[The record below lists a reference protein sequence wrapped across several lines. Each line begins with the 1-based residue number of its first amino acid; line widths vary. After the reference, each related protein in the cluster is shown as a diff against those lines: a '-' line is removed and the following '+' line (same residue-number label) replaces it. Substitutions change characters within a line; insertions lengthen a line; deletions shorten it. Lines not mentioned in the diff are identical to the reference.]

1 MPDKIAVPSPLE
13 SPKNLTQLSSAYMIK
28 ASLAVFAIIVFFV
41 LYVLLVVGLAYL
53 VKWAFTY
60 DILEFNKLTI
70 LGKLGAIA
78 GSIMLFAFTLKFI
91 FKLKNHKPANRIKL
105 HQNDYPELF
114 EFVYQI
120 CEETGAP
127 RPKSIYVDP
136 DVNAYVSYTN
146 VWLSLF
152 FPTGKDLTIG
162 LGLVSALNLSEFKA
176 VTSHEFGHFA
186 QKSMKIGSYIHSA
199 NTIIYDMIYNRDK
212 WDEALVRWRASD
224 IRLSAAAWVITPI
237 IWLIRKTLEL
247 FYMFLNYMHSALSR
261 EMEFNADKV
270 AVKTS
275 GSIAIVSALWKLDF
289 GVNYWNTIVN
299 NAFHATKKN
308 VYAQNLYL
316 HLLNFKAK
324 DKSTVENQFN
334 ELPHDTTGYKQFFSS
349 SSNSTVSMYASHP
362 PNDHREQNAKQPFVP
377 CQEDDRSPWLL
388 FRNAASLQEQMT
400 ALIYENYLG
409 KRPTEF
415 VDVQAFDQF
424 IEAETRNSKLTAEFE
439 NTFANRFIYLP
450 ELDTFDNLAPFDGDF
465 ATALAD
471 LKADLKALMVPV
483 NTIEEHLITIQQIA
497 SGTVKDKTFTYKG
510 ITYAKKDLQ
519 DCFTILFNEREKL
532 FVEDFKVWDE
542 AFLTLYYRFAKL
554 KNKETALLHCY
565 QQQKNII
572 AIYQELIDAKNK
584 SINGINELNGK
595 SDVTPLMINNLA
607 EDIRSYVNEVNK
619 KLAVLDTAVFVP
631 LSNLDTL
638 DELKEAIVEGG
649 KIGEETGPI
658 FENGGI
664 DRIMNAIDDAI
675 MNCNRVENKNID
687 QILCF
692 HKSLEEEK

>member
-1 MPDKIAVPSPLE
+1 MSATLSVPSPLE

-28 ASLAVFAIIVFFV
+28 ATLAVLAIVVFFV
-41 LYVLLVVGLAYL
+41 LYVLLIIGLAYL
-53 VKWAFTY
+53 VEWAFTY
-60 DILEFNKLTI
+60 DMLDVNKLTI

-105 HQNDYPELF
+105 DKNDYPELF

-120 CEETGAP
+120 CKETGAP

-212 WDEALVRWRASD
+212 WDEALVKWRASD

-247 FYMFLNYMHSALSR
+247 FYMFLNFMHSALSR

-275 GSIAIVSALWKLDF
+275 GSVAIVSALWKLDF
-289 GVNYWNTIVN
+289 GATYWSTIVN
-299 NAFHATKKN
+299 HAFHATKKK

-316 HLLNFKAK
+316 HHLNFIAK
-324 DKSTVENQFN
+324 DKSTIENQFN
-334 ELPHDTTGYKQFFSS
+334 ELPQDTTGSKQFFSS
-349 SSNSTVSMYASHP
+349 SNNSTVSMYASHP
-362 PNDHREQNAKQPFVP
+362 PNDHREQNAKQPFVA

-388 FRNAASLQEQMT
+388 FRNAAALQEQMT

-415 VDVQAFDQF
+415 VEAQDFDQF
-424 IEAETRNSKLTAEFE
+424 IEAETRNSMLTEEFE
-439 NTFANRFIYLP
+439 NTFANRFILIP
-450 ELDTFDNLAPFDGDF
+450 SLETFEGLAPFEGDF
-465 ATALAD
+465 TTALAE
-471 LKADLKALMVPV
+471 LKAELKTLMAPV
-483 NTIEEHLITIQQIA
+483 HQIEEHLKSIQQMA

-510 ITYAKKDLQ
+510 ITYTKKNLQ
-519 DCFTILFNEREKL
+519 ECFTVLFNERETL
-532 FVEDFKVWDE
+532 FNEEFKSWDE
-542 AFLTLYYRFAKL
+542 AFVTLYYRFAKL
-554 KNKETALLHCY
+554 KNKEAQLLDCY

-572 AIYQELIDAKNK
+572 AIYQELIAAKNK
-584 SINGINELNGK
+584 SINGINALNAK
-595 SDVTPLMINNLA
+595 KEVSQLMINNLA
-607 EDIRSYVNEVNK
+607 EDIRAYVNEVNK
-619 KLAVLDTAVFVP
+619 KLAELDKAVFVP

-638 DELKEAIVEGG
+638 EELKEAIVEGG
-649 KIGEETGPI
+649 KIRVEHGPI
-658 FENGGI
+658 FEDGGI
-664 DRIMNAIDDAI
+664 GRIMGTIDGAI

-687 QILCF
+687 QILSF
-692 HKSLEEEK
+692 HKRLEEGK